1 MQDYINSPTKSLSKS
16 QNISIRRRDFNPGSL
31 SLNFNEE
38 IEVQLEQMKAYLDKE
53 LSDLIV
59 EFKQLVTERNDQ
71 VNYSVSL
78 PQHNSIHSNLS
89 FSQGASERLEKLIKT
104 ANEIRDCPLQSFL
117 SEKNLCSKYTKKIF
131 KIYRSITSKSD
142 FIIREYVIVLLF
154 LYSRFAR
161 ALDYYF
167 YKRKKENDCD
177 VEDDIST
184 NLLHESPCEPKVTES
199 VDSKPSSNQPDSSM
213 NDKIVLNETS
223 FIPNNEALF
232 SFDDNDQ
239 QLESCNK
246 NRNRSLST
254 SGRRNKL
261 KIKMKRSTENL
272 DTITYEVEEFC
283 RICEE
288 KVPLVQ
294 LDEHDKYCLMVSNCD
309 IKETQCDTRIHN
321 LLSLFHEVRTK
332 DVKDKNILDLC
343 EKVSKLA
350 SLAASLPYDGSED
363 TINKCLEYVHKVE
376 DIMIE
381 TDSQIVFTF
390 ANQFCKI
397 MEDKYFSLCEYQ
409 DLINQKPVET
419 KKKKNNIFSSFLN
432 LFKKGKELHTPPSSP
447 RKSDK
452 RMLNRRSSGIMK
464 KNISIQ
470 DFEILK
476 PISRG
481 AFGRVYLASKKKTS
495 DLYAIK
501 VISKKD
507 LVRKNLVDSA
517 IAERNALAKAQNP
530 FVVKLFYAFQS
541 EENLY
546 LVMEYLIGGDLSSL
560 LRALQCFDEN
570 MARKYAA
577 EIVLSLQ
584 YLHSIG
590 IIHRDLKPDNI
601 LINNDGHIKLT
612 DFGLSRVGII
622 DERNP
627 TSNLKS
633 DPLLNLSRSFDV
645 DKNNT
650 SSNHQIIGTPDYLSP
665 EILLGEKHSK
675 QVDWWALGV
684 ITYEFLVGYP
694 PFTDETPEKI
704 FDNILSRR
712 LEWPMDYEI
721 SDEAKDFV
729 ERLLELDPSKR
740 LGARGIDEIKNHPF
754 FKGIEWD
761 TLLQQPMENSFV
773 PKTED
778 ERDTTY
784 YWNRKSIYGS
794 IKIEHA
800 YDNVDKSSPVNI
812 KGNEEIEENEN
823 IILNFSFKNLPFLHE
838 MNQKRKSK
846 KTK

>member
-1 MQDYINSPTKSLSKS
+1 MKYCLD
-16 QNISIRRRDFNPGSL
+16 
-31 SLNFNEE
+31 
-38 IEVQLEQMKAYLDKE
+38 IELK
-53 LSDLIV
+53 DLIL
-59 EFKQLVTERNDQ
+59 ELKRLIAERNDQ
-71 VNYSVSL
+71 VNCSFSL
-78 PQHNSIHSNLS
+78 PQHNSMCPSISPH
-89 FSQGASERLEKLIKT
+89 FAVEKLEKLIKT
-104 ANEIRDCPLQSFL
+104 ANEIMDCPIRSFL
-117 SEKNLCSKYTKKIF
+117 SDKRLCTKFTKKIF
-131 KIYRSITSKSD
+131 KIYQSVASKSD
-142 FIIREYVIVLLF
+142 FITKEYTIVLLF

-161 ALDYYF
+161 AIDYYF
-167 YKRKKENDCD
+167 HKRTKNESDI
-177 VEDDIST
+177 EDEDLSIDFFSG
-184 NLLHESPCEPKVTES
+184 SPSDNNKVTNTENLN
-199 VDSKPSSNQPDSSM
+199 DSSNQPCSNSY
-213 NDKIVLNETS
+213 DKISLTETS

-239 QLESCNK
+239 QLENANR
-246 NRNRSLST
+246 NRNRSLSS

-261 KIKMKRSTENL
+261 KIKMKRSTDNL
-272 DTITYEVEEFC
+272 DSITFELEEFC

-288 KVPLVQ
+288 KVPLIQ

-321 LLSLFHEVRTK
+321 LLSLFHDIRSKE
-332 DVKDKNILDLC
+332 VKDNKISDLC
-343 EKVSKLA
+343 EKVSKIA
-350 SLAASLPYDGSED
+350 SLTASLPYDGTCD
-363 TINKCLEYVHKVE
+363 TINKCLEYIHQIE

-381 TDSQIVFTF
+381 TDSQIIFTF
-390 ANQFCKI
+390 ANQFFKI

-409 DLINQKPVET
+409 DLLNQKPVET

-432 LFKKGKELHTPPSSP
+432 LFKKGKEPQTPPTSP
-447 RKSDK
+447 RKSES
-452 RMLNRRSSGIMK
+452 RILNRRSSGIMK

-481 AFGRVYLASKKKTS
+481 AFGRVYLAAKKKTS

-507 LVRKNLVDSA
+507 LVRKNLVNSA

-560 LRALQCFDEN
+560 LRALQCFDED

-622 DERNP
+622 DERGSP
-627 TSNLKS
+627 TSNLKL
-633 DPLLNLSRSFDV
+633 DPLLNLSRSFEFE
-645 DKNNT
+645 KNST

-665 EILLGEKHSK
+665 EILLGEKHNK

-712 LEWPMDYEI
+712 LEWPTGYNI
-721 SDEAKDFV
+721 SPEAKDFV
-729 ERLLELDPSKR
+729 ERLLELNPSKR
-740 LGARGIDEIKNHPF
+740 LGAQGIDEIKNHPF
-754 FKGIEWD
+754 LKGIEWD
-761 TLLQQPMENSFV
+761 TLLLQPMENSFV
-773 PKTED
+773 PKPDD

-800 YDNVDKSSPVNI
+800 FDNNDDMKSSPVSI
-812 KGNEEIEENEN
+812 KGNEEIKEEENV
-823 IILNFSFKNLPFLHE
+823 ILNFSFKNLPFLHE

-846 KTK
+846 KKK